1 MYEQYTSRQLYPIWD
16 KNHIPL
22 QAIPL
27 KTVFANFPNEAAAFF
42 YMVAGH
48 DIKTNKSFWPFYYCL
63 HYTFY
68 LLHSCCC
75 VILLDRTWECPS
87 YKWSF

>member
-42 YMVAGH
+42 LYGGWSWYQ
-48 DIKTNKSFWPFYYCL
+48 NK
-63 HYTFY
+63 
-68 LLHSCCC
+68 
-75 VILLDRTWECPS
+75 
-87 YKWSF
+87 